1 MHVFVTGG
9 SGHIGSAVVAE
20 LLDNGHSVVALA
32 RSDTSAAA
40 VGAAGAE
47 VRRGTIDDPAVLRQA
62 ALDADG
68 VTHLAY
74 HHDFSDSAAAAAVD
88 LAAVRALGSGLEN
101 SGKPLV
107 ITSGT
112 LLFAGLPG
120 GRAATERDTGEGGP
134 RIDSENAAVA
144 LAERGVRTSVVRL
157 APIVHSELDRHGF
170 AVRLIDVARDTGV
183 SAYVDDGR
191 NRWPAVH
198 TRDAA
203 RLFRLALESAPGSS
217 RLHGVADLGIPF
229 ADIADAIARRLE
241 LPTTAL
247 TADDAVAH
255 FGFLGTL
262 VALDNPADNAL
273 TREALDWT
281 PTGPGLLA
289 DLQEPHYFAA
299 HPAPEGV
306 R

>member
-1 MHVFVTGG
+1 MRVFVTGG

-20 LLDNGHSVVALA
+20 LLDHGDSVVALA
-32 RSDTSAAA
+32 RSDTSAAV

-47 VRRGTIDDPAVLRQA
+47 VRRGTIDDPEVLRRA

-68 VTHLAY
+68 VIHLAY
-74 HHDFSDSAAAAAVD
+74 HHDFSDSAAAGAID

-112 LLFAGLPG
+112 LLFAGLAG

-134 RIDSENAAVA
+134 RIDSENAAMA

-157 APIVHSELDRHGF
+157 APVVHSELDRHGF
-170 AVRLIDVARDTGV
+170 LVRLIDIARDTGI
-183 SAYVDDGR
+183 SAYVGDGR

-203 RLFRLALESAPGSS
+203 RLFRLALESAPGGS

-229 ADIADAIARRLE
+229 TEIADAIARRLE
-241 LPTTAL
+241 VPTTAL
-247 TADDAVAH
+247 TAENAGAH
-255 FGFLGTL
+255 VGFLGAL
-262 VALDNPADNAL
+262 VALDNPADNEL
-273 TREALDWT
+273 TREAFDWK
-281 PTGPGLLA
+281 PTHPGLLA
-289 DLQEPHYFAA
+289 DLQAPHYFTDAA
-299 HPAPEGV
+299 LKGAH
-306 R
+306 